1 MILSSTRSFIP
12 TVRWRTS
19 VLCLVILRGY
29 GSWINNLGQIVGQS
43 CDLNNNCHAFLW
55 QNNKMT
61 DLNTRIPANSSL
73 SLYDGVTIS
82 DLGIVGGY
90 AVDESAA
97 TAPAFVLIPEIGGSA
112 QAAPAPGDGSPR
124 FYAR

>member
-1 MILSSTRSFIP
+1 
-12 TVRWRTS
+12 
-19 VLCLVILRGY
+19 
-29 GSWINNLGQIVGQS
+29 
-43 CDLNNNCHAFLW
+43 
-55 QNNKMT
+55 MT

-97 TAPAFVLIPEIGGSA
+97 TAPAFVLLPEIGGSA
-112 QAAPAPGDGSPR
+112 QAAAPRMETAPR
-124 FYAR
+124 VSMPDSLRSQVQHGIRPRGARRVGLN